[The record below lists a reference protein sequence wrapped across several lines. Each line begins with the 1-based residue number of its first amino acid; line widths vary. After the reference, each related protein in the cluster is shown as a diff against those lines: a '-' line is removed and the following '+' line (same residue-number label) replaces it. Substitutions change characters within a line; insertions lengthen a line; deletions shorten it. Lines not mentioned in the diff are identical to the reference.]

1 MEKKKLSFGKKC
13 LLWIGE
19 LQRVLKKKVSVKA
32 TKKTSTKKTS
42 ATKKKSVTKKKSS
55 TKKSKKMVGGD
66 NFAKDLQRAGK
77 GLATAMTHT
86 FDSMANL
93 GKDMKCETDAIM
105 NIGNEIDLGYSQDCP
120 FTKTKTW
127 KWEEIRQ

>member
-1 MEKKKLSFGKKC
+1 MEKKISFGKKC

-19 LQRVLKKKVSVKA
+19 LQRVLKKSV
-32 TKKTSTKKTS
+32 
-42 ATKKKSVTKKKSS
+42 KKKSS
-55 TKKSKKMVGGD
+55 TKKSVKKKSVKKKSSTKKSVKKKSGSKKKMVGGD

>member
-1 MEKKKLSFGKKC
+1 
-13 LLWIGE
+13 
-19 LQRVLKKKVSVKA
+19 
-32 TKKTSTKKTS
+32 
-42 ATKKKSVTKKKSS
+42 
-55 TKKSKKMVGGD
+55 MVGGD

-77 GLATAMTHT
+77 GLAMAMTHT